1 MEELATL
8 RAETA
13 RLELEV
19 ADVESKQGRVAQN
32 SVEPTA
38 RRQVGL
44 PTEEQKNEA
53 DKAKLV
59 IIAEMETKI
68 SRLQLDKENL
78 IEYQRQYLQ
87 QEQDTKKENDY
98 NLTQVERGL
107 KAERE
112 LARVCR
118 FIRMLTLKR
127 YCRMV
132 AAKKVSNR
140 LVEELQRVERRILND
155 PLATETI
162 LEKDEWNAK
171 LDSANEALL
180 PPPERHYHHSGAKK
194 AAREK
199 KTYHRLDDFFNS
211 VETLKYATNQ
221 IAVALYKFEDVKQSS
236 SQSMYQLMHESK
248 DLNEKVKEKE
258 RQMRYSALT
267 NRVSLLYFI
276 LHAPFEVYE
285 PV

>member
-1 MEELATL
+1 MEEELATL

-19 ADVESKQGRVAQN
+19 ADVEAEQGRVARN

-38 RRQVGL
+38 RSQVDL
-44 PTEEQKNEA
+44 TTQEQKNEA
-53 DKAKLV
+53 DKSKLV

-68 SRLQLDKENL
+68 SRLQMDKESL
-78 IEYQRQYLQ
+78 TEYQRQYLQ
-87 QEQDTKKENDY
+87 QEQDTRKEKDY

-140 LVEELQRVERRILND
+140 LVEELQRVERRVLND
-155 PLATETI
+155 PLAVETI
-162 LEKDEWNAK
+162 LEQDEWNAK

-180 PPPERHYHHSGAKK
+180 PPPERHYHHTGAKK
-194 AAREK
+194 ASREK
-199 KTYHRLDDFFNS
+199 KTHHRLDDFLLS
-211 VETLKYATNQ
+211 VETLKYATDQ
-221 IAVALYKFEDVKQSS
+221 IALALYKFEDVKQSS

-258 RQMRYSALT
+258 RQMRSDALT
-267 NRVSLLYFI
+267 ILLNFLCNFI
-276 LHAPFEVYE
+276 LHTPF
-285 PV
+285 